1 MGELYLHVKRGS
13 IYKTIMETKMKCGG
27 HWIEAMLY
35 IDPDGKLWVRSKEEF
50 FDGRFKLMREYE
62 DRYL

>member
-27 HWIEAMLY
+27 QWVDAVMY
-35 IDPDGKLWVRSKEEF
+35 IDTEGSSWIRSKEEF
-50 FDGRFKLMREYE
+50 FDGRFKLIAKDSE
-62 DRYL
+62 